1 MRRQH
6 QVVAFAAPSHM
17 VAESSPVGGLAFFP
31 LDRYIF
37 VESGHSLSSGKAFY
51 SSRSANQKETGTTF
65 TVQAL
70 SSPPEGAEVVRGD

>member
-1 MRRQH
+1 MRRKH
-6 QVVAFAAPSHM
+6 QMVTLAAPGYMIAQS
-17 VAESSPVGGLAFFP
+17 APVGGLALFP